1 MYFKYLIAL
10 TVVFATRMTGIQNA
24 FATKNSMALI
34 ETNTNEDM
42 ELIQISSSTERY
54 ASFLAKQ
61 DEPAAPSVI
70 EFDIHMVSQ
79 WWKQQDLFVDADQL
93 NAGVGDKIQVT
104 CPGSIKVHN
113 AWGTMNLEDCHEEKN
128 HLGETVTECTI
139 HNTGGWTTVLSLG
152 MQVAALHEENQGT
165 CRLQAAVAEPE
176 REQEDL
182 LKVDDEEQAEFDA
195 EDEVPESDEEDEVPA
210 VDEENEAKSD
220 DEEDEAKSDEEDEA
234 KSDEEDEAK
243 SDDEEDEAKSDD
255 EEDEAKSD
263 EKEDEAKSDDKK
275 DEAKSDDE
283 DEAKSDEKEDGAKS
297 DDEEDEA
304 KSDDE
309 ESDTTDE
316 SEGDAITRAAE
327 WSRNNFKWIEHWS
340 EEGKDHHRSLCEEG
354 NYHQS
359 VFDDIWW
366 NRENRD
372 IAEVQELTDD

>member
-234 KSDEEDEAK
+234 KSD
-243 SDDEEDEAKSDD
+243 DEEDEAKSDD

-340 EEGKDHHRSLCEEG
+340 EEGKDHHRRLCEEG

>member
-243 SDDEEDEAKSDD
+243 SDDEEDEAKSD
-255 EEDEAKSD
+255 

-340 EEGKDHHRSLCEEG
+340 EEGKDHHRRLCEEG